1 MRKTGTAENPHGK
14 DHSAF
19 RFRLY
24 KNPKVAICVYVQNG
38 GFGAAFGVPIG
49 KLMMELYLKG
59 EIAPEDKA
67 LEEKW

>member
-1 MRKTGTAENPHGK
+1 M
-14 DHSAF
+14 
-19 RFRLY
+19 
-24 KNPKVAICVYVQNG
+24 YVQNG

-67 LEEKW
+67 LEERITNSVVTEDHIYLLSNRGL